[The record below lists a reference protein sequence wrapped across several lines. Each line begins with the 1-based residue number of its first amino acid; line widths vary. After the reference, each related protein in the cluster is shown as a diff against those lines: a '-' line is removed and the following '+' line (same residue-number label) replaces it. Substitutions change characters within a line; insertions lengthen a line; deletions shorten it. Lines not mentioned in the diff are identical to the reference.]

1 MKKLEVN
8 GCIGCGMCIGADPE
22 HFEFDSDGLS
32 TVKSEENLDSEAL
45 QNAIAGCP
53 VNAISITEDTEE
65 N

>member
-45 QNAIAGCP
+45 QNAIAACP
-53 VNAISITEDTEE
+53 VNAISITEE
-65 N
+65 NE

>member
-8 GCIGCGMCIGADPE
+8 NCIGCGMCIGTDPE

-45 QNAIAGCP
+45 QSAIAGCP
-53 VNAISITEDTEE
+53 VNAISITDTEE

>member
-1 MKKLEVN
+1 
-8 GCIGCGMCIGADPE
+8 MCIGADPE
-22 HFEFDSDGLS
+22 HFEFNSDGLS

-45 QNAIAGCP
+45 QNAITGCP